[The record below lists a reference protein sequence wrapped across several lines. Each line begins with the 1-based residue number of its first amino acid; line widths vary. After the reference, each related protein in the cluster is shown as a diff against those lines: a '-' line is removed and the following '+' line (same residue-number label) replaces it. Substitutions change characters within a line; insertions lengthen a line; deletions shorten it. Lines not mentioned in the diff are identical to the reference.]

1 MGNSVNFRNSD
12 RVTAHVDYVESID
25 SAVCGK
31 HTVLTLDHVFG
42 RIKSLSVYR
51 FISMLTGKF
60 FHKHFIL
67 PQEVACLFQQG
78 RIAVAKC
85 ACEVFSVE

>member
-31 HTVLTLDHVFG
+31 HTVLTLDQRVLVCIDLH
-42 RIKSLSVYR
+42 L
-51 FISMLTGKF
+51 
-60 FHKHFIL
+60 
-67 PQEVACLFQQG
+67 C
-78 RIAVAKC
+78 
-85 ACEVFSVE
+85 